1 MKIGLIDVDGH
12 NFPNLAL
19 MKISAYHK
27 SLGDL
32 VEWCIPLCHYDIV
45 YQSKVFSE
53 QYSKDI
59 DYIPNADK
67 IIKGGTGYAIR
78 LKNGREVYEKSLDKP
93 LPLEIEKQ
101 FPDYSIYPE
110 LAKDTAYGFLT
121 RGCPNNCD
129 FCIVSKKE
137 CRRSVKVSDLVDFW
151 NGQKFIKLLDPNI
164 LACKE
169 HPQLLEQLV
178 KSKAYIDF
186 TQGIDSRLLTR
197 ENILMFNAMKMKNIH
212 FAWDF
217 MKNEKSILNG
227 LSLYAELATHKP
239 HGHLGAV
246 YVLTNYNTSF
256 EEDLY
261 RVITLR
267 DMNYDPYV
275 MIYNKPSAPLKT
287 RYLQR
292 WCNNKI
298 IFRKEPD
305 FEKYNPKLG

>member
-1 MKIGLIDVDGH
+1 MIIIFFRPHIFQFIHINHIRKIEACL
-12 NFPNLAL
+12 
-19 MKISAYHK
+19 
-27 SLGDL
+27 
-32 VEWCIPLCHYDIV
+32 
-45 YQSKVFSE
+45 
-53 QYSKDI
+53 
-59 DYIPNADK
+59 
-67 IIKGGTGYAIR
+67 
-78 LKNGREVYEKSLDKP
+78 
-93 LPLEIEKQ
+93 
-101 FPDYSIYPE
+101 YP
-110 LAKDTAYGFLT
+110 
-121 RGCPNNCD
+121 
-129 FCIVSKKE
+129 IVSKKE

-186 TQGIDSRLLTR
+186 TQGIDARLLTR

-256 EEDLY
+256 DEDLY

-275 MIYNKPSAPLKT
+275 MIYNKPSAPLQT